1 MTRTGRKKKKIWF
14 WILIG
19 ILGVLLV
26 VILLGG
32 FATMRFYG
40 NIKPMVV
47 VEAGEAIPTSAD
59 FQVEEWSIIR
69 MDTDI
74 TTLNPDQPGVYPVD
88 FSLGPI
94 RKQSILNIR
103 DTIPP
108 TGESRDLTV
117 EKGTELKPED
127 FIVHMEDETEITT
140 VFVNGPN
147 VKSEGKQTVTIALE
161 DQGGNRTILTSSLI
175 VYDPERGP
183 VIEGV
188 QNIMIVE
195 GENISYRDG
204 VVVTDAL
211 DESPVLEIDNSR
223 VDPDVPGNYQVVYR
237 AKDKYGRTAESV
249 ACVCVE
255 KKPENYDDMMLVE
268 SLSETMA
275 RQLAAGA
282 DTEIEQI
289 FNIFRWVRLN
299 VPWDNTRTARD
310 PISQTLKGLQGQPGD
325 CFTHAVTCKKLLDQA
340 GFETILLERYPGPGQ
355 HYWILIH
362 IAEGWFHLDPSP
374 VYFNINVCFL
384 QTDAQ
389 IQHFSDT
396 IRPNY
401 YRFDRTGIPF
411 TPVTSPVKVKYRRG
425 DYILEYTDGNH

>member
-183 VIEGV
+183 VIEG
-188 QNIMIVE
+188 
-195 GENISYRDG
+195 
-204 VVVTDAL
+204 A
-211 DESPVLEIDNSR
+211 
-223 VDPDVPGNYQVVYR
+223 
-237 AKDKYGRTAESV
+237 
-249 ACVCVE
+249 
-255 KKPENYDDMMLVE
+255 
-268 SLSETMA
+268 
-275 RQLAAGA
+275 AAGK
-282 DTEIEQI
+282 
-289 FNIFRWVRLN
+289 W
-299 VPWDNTRTARD
+299 
-310 PISQTLKGLQGQPGD
+310 
-325 CFTHAVTCKKLLDQA
+325 
-340 GFETILLERYPGPGQ
+340 
-355 HYWILIH
+355 
-362 IAEGWFHLDPSP
+362 
-374 VYFNINVCFL
+374 
-384 QTDAQ
+384 
-389 IQHFSDT
+389 SD
-396 IRPNY
+396 
-401 YRFDRTGIPF
+401 
-411 TPVTSPVKVKYRRG
+411 
-425 DYILEYTDGNH
+425 